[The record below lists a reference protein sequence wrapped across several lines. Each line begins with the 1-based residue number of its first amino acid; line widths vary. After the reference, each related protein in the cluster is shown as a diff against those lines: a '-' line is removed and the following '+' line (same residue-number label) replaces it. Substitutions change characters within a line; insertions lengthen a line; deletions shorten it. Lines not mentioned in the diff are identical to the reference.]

1 MCNPKTK
8 LVSQGSPINKQ
19 NLKDLDFLKPA
30 LYMTIHLYFYSPY
43 SWVTV
48 LVAIVT
54 PVADEMHLILQIQ
67 LLISFTSSSCLVFY
81 KCTLDAHLNTEKPQI
96 NL

>member
-54 PVADEMHLILQIQ
+54 PTADEMHLILQIQ
-67 LLISFTSSSCLVFY
+67 LPISFTSSSCLVFY